1 MPDIL
6 SVVLRALSFVMLF
19 QAAGVA
25 IFVAIFG
32 RRLKSS
38 LAAVR
43 RLGQVAAVAGM
54 LLVGGHY
61 ALEAARMTSELSGMW
76 DPSMQGMVWNSSAR
90 TAVLLRL
97 LGLLLIAI
105 GLRAASG
112 RSGTVAVVGTVLAIL
127 AFTFTGHTSV
137 NAHRFEL
144 AALLI
149 VHLLVVA
156 FWFGALWPLYLTSL
170 REPSRLAAEVID
182 TFSAVA
188 IWLVPGILLVGLV
201 LAIVLLPNLTA
212 LTQAYGQL
220 LIAKLA
226 VFAVLMGL
234 AALNKW
240 RFGPAISR
248 GDPLA
253 AVGFR
258 RSLAAEYVLIFGV
271 LSITAVMTT
280 FFSPE

>member
-19 QAAGVA
+19 QAAGIA

-32 RRLKSS
+32 RRLESS
-38 LAAVR
+38 LATIR
-43 RLGQVAAVAGM
+43 HLGQVTAVAGM
-54 LLVGGHY
+54 VLVAAHY
-61 ALEAARMTSELSGMW
+61 VLEAARMTSEMSGMW
-76 DPSMQGMVWNSSAR
+76 DPTMQGMVWNSPAR

-112 RSGTVAVVGTVLAIL
+112 RSRTVAVVGAILAIL

-137 NAHRFEL
+137 NARRFEL
-144 AALLI
+144 AVLL
-149 VHLLVVA
+149 VTHLLVVA

-170 REPSRLAAEVID
+170 REPPRLAAQVID
-182 TFSAVA
+182 RFSAVA
-188 IWLVPGILLVGLV
+188 VWLVPGILMAGLA
-201 LAIVLLPNLTA
+201 LAIVLLPNLAA
-212 LTQAYGQL
+212 LTQSYGQL
-220 LIAKLA
+220 LIAKLV

-248 GDPLA
+248 GDSLA

-258 RSLAAEYVLIFGV
+258 RSVAAEYVLIFGA